1 MPAKKTVSKFFG
13 SRTFI
18 YVLAAIAF
26 VAASFFAARAKLG
39 GIEGFSGDGGKDDTI
54 FVSVAAYRDADCVQ
68 TIRDIFQKASDPS
81 RVFVGIC
88 EQNSDDNEEDCLP
101 PSLSKYK
108 KNVRRLTI
116 PNTEAKGPT
125 KARALVANVLYGGEK
140 YFMQIDSHTI
150 FVPNWDVIAIEELRK
165 CPDPSKSVLSHYPRS
180 WDEYEK
186 ALVPGEGVPVL
197 CKTKLDP
204 GAGVPNLEA
213 VILKPGK
220 KPRRVPF
227 VSGGFVF
234 GPGSMVRDVEMDP
247 TLDYV
252 FVGEEILHAARLFT
266 NGYSIYTPTRNV
278 VTHFYG
284 RDGRPKFWN
293 DLADMKATQEESNS
307 RVRRLLKFEKPYI
320 TDYPYGFG
328 NKRTLDEFYKFANI
342 NPDTKQLDSASKF
355 CNWNE

>member
-1 MPAKKTVSKFFG
+1 MPPKKTAPTIFG
-13 SRTFI
+13 SRVAVF
-18 YVLAAIAF
+18 VLAALAF
-26 VAASFFAARAKLG
+26 LAASFFWSRAKLG
-39 GIEGFSGDGGKDDTI
+39 GIEGFDGGSDSKTI

-68 TIRDIFQKASDPS
+68 TIRDIFQKAANPS

-88 EQNSDDNEEDCLP
+88 EQNSESDDEDCLP

-125 KARALVANVLYGGEK
+125 KARALIANVLYGGED

-150 FVPNWDVIAIEELRK
+150 FVPNWDVIAIEEQSK
-165 CPDPSKSVLSHYPRS
+165 CPNPSRAVLSHYPRS

-234 GPGSMVRDVEMDP
+234 GPGKMVRDVEMDP
-247 TLDYV
+247 TLDFV

-266 NGYSIYTPTRNV
+266 SGYDIYTPTRNV

-284 RDGRPKFWN
+284 RENRPKFWN
-293 DLADMKATQEESNS
+293 DHDMRATQEESNS
-307 RVRRLLKFEKPYI
+307 RVRRLLKFETPYI

-328 NKRTLDEFYKFANI
+328 SERTLDQFYEFANI
-342 NPDTKQLDSASKF
+342 DPRTKKMDSASKF
-355 CNWNE
+355 CNWDE